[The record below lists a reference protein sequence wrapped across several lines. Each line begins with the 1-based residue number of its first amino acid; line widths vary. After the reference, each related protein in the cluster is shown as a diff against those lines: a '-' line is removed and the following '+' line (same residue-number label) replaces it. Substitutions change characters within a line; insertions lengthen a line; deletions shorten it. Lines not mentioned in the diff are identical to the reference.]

1 MNPTSKPSRRHAANE
16 WLDYLR
22 HSEGLG
28 GILAKTEDLVK
39 LKLALGDTLKDLDL
53 APLTSK
59 IEVGWR
65 SGAQNELFLLVS
77 NASIASRLQQILPSI
92 IKGLANKGVYCT
104 AIKIRSKPTATTW
117 EILARPKQTM
127 ITKPRGFNSVAR
139 ASWQNLADR
148 LEPDSELRRAVERL
162 LQNKIK

>member
-1 MNPTSKPSRRHAANE
+1 MNPVNKPSRHQAANE

-28 GILAKTEDLVK
+28 GILAKTEDLIK
-39 LKLALGDTLKDLDL
+39 LKIALGDALEDLDL
-53 APLTSK
+53 APLTPK

-65 SGAQNELFLLVS
+65 SGTQNELFLLVG
-77 NASIASRLQQILPSI
+77 NASIASRLQQILPSL

-104 AIKIRSKPTATTW
+104 AIKIRSKPSAATW
-117 EILARPKQTM
+117 EIQARPKQAM
-127 ITKPRGFNSVAR
+127 ATKPRGFNSVAR
-139 ASWQNLADR
+139 ASWENLADR